1 MTARKPKRPE
11 SCPHCREAVTYYT
24 DPEGVWAECA
34 GQLTERAESYASD
47 ARKFRD
53 AGKLG
58 QPIVSAEHDARWAT
72 SYQVIA
78 DELRKVAAGL

>member
-1 MTARKPKRPE
+1 MSGFDQASASLAARSAR
-11 SCPHCREAVTYYT
+11 R
-24 DPEGVWAECA
+24 CA
-34 GQLTERAESYASD
+34 KQEVKGQLTERAESYASD